1 MAHEGMHACESHEN
15 SVQRALGA
23 RAGAPPLPCAVEVCC
38 CSRHE
43 PRAWACPR
51 EATKALSSCEHL
63 ESIFWPRGRVRD
75 AL

>member
-43 PRAWACPR
+43 PRALACPR
-51 EATKALSSCEHL
+51 EATKALSSA
-63 ESIFWPRGRVRD
+63 ESILNRFSGRGD